1 MKPEATP
8 WRALLAAAI
17 GLGVSPREFWRLSLR
32 EWRALSAPLL
42 SADALS
48 RTALDSLSTRFP
60 DLLHDKY

>member
-48 RTALDSLSTRFP
+48 RTALDSLSAQFP
-60 DLLHDKY
+60 DFQHDQF